1 MAEEKRFID
10 ELIEDSGKVYDESMR
25 PILEGKAKTSF
36 QRAILDG
43 EEVILNLKKAN
54 ADICCDLDDLDVET
68 LAEAELAIKDQTEK
82 LDTIKNMYKKWF
94 GVDYK

>member
-1 MAEEKRFID
+1 MSEEKRFID

-43 EEVILNLKKAN
+43 E
-54 ADICCDLDDLDVET
+54 
-68 LAEAELAIKDQTEK
+68 
-82 LDTIKNMYKKWF
+82 
-94 GVDYK
+94 

>member
-1 MAEEKRFID
+1 MSEEKRFID

-54 ADICCDLDDLDVET
+54 ADTCWDLADLNVET

-94 GVDYK
+94 GVEYK

>member
-1 MAEEKRFID
+1 MSEEKRFID
-10 ELIEDSGKVYDESMR
+10 ELIEDLGKVYDESMR
-25 PILEGKAKTSF
+25 PILEGKAKISF

-54 ADICCDLDDLDVET
+54 ADTCCDLDDLDVEK

-94 GVDYK
+94 GVEYK